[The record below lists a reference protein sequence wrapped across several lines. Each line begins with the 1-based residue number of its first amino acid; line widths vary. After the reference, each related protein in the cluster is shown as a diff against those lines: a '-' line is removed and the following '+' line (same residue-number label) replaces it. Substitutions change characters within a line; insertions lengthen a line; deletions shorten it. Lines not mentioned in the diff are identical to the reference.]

1 MLLAELVYLPCP
13 SVDLVWLEWKGNS
26 YERELF
32 GPHTDF
38 THSNWRDR
46 TAKKVTNAPF
56 FQFTNFPSPFQPK
69 RWQKNRT
76 FLDRFRHSR
85 MNNGLLHSHDSGQF
99 AIFSVF
105 LHDFEA
111 HTHSYS
117 RHCFRPHS
125 AHTYFVAEIRRFA
138 TATHCKIC
146 YIRHR
151 V

>member
-1 MLLAELVYLPCP
+1 MLLAKLVYLPCH
-13 SVDLVWLEWKGNS
+13 SVDLVWLEWTGSS
-26 YERELF
+26 YERKLF
-32 GPHTDF
+32 GPHTQIL
-38 THSNWRDR
+38 HIPIGV
-46 TAKKVTNAPF
+46 TA
-56 FQFTNFPSPFQPK
+56 QPK
-69 RWQKNRT
+69 RSQMQHFSNSPIFHLHPNQNDGKKNRT

-99 AIFSVF
+99 AISSVF
-105 LHDFEA
+105 LLDFEA

-117 RHCFRPHS
+117 RPHS